1 MTLQATGDRR
11 RARGSALIAALFLI
25 VVVAA
30 LGTFA
35 IRIGVNQQ
43 QTVDLALL
51 GDRAYAA
58 ANSGV
63 EWGAYQAFNTAWCT
77 SAATVSQTVSF
88 TQSGLNGFSATVK
101 CARTDHVDGTTPVHI
116 YTVDVFAWSGAFG
129 TPSYIARQMSARF
142 TDAP

>member
-1 MTLQATGDRR
+1 VSGRLQV
-11 RARGSALIAALFLI
+11 RARGSALIAALFLV

-51 GDRAYAA
+51 GDRAYSA
-58 ANSGV
+58 ANGGI
-63 EWGAYQAFNTAWCT
+63 EFGAYQAFNTPWCT
-77 SAATVSQTVSF
+77 SSTTVSQTVAF
-88 TQSGLNGFSATVK
+88 TQGGLNGFNATVR

-116 YTVDVFAWSGAFG
+116 YNIDVFAWSGAYG
-129 TPSYIARQMSARF
+129 TSTYIARQMSARF